1 MSAFFEEKVKAPV
14 VKLLKSGGMQILCAC
29 IFPIPGVTTVPVMA
43 AIFLFRLNPVAAML
57 TNYLVTPLNI
67 ASVPVFMCVWMEES
81 SVCVAQSISNL
92 LACSFGLHASY
103 YGNAFFGGGEGEDEF
118 AIGTFMEDVK
128 KDTISTLLLFRF
140 TLLHAI
146 YMWLLIMPVLTLAI
160 YAVLTPVLRHVMPNS
175 KDDKHA

>member
-14 VKLLKSGGMQILCAC
+14 VKLLKSGGMQILCA
-29 IFPIPGVTTVPVMA
+29 
-43 AIFLFRLNPVAAML
+43 
-57 TNYLVTPLNI
+57 
-67 ASVPVFMCVWMEES
+67 
-81 SVCVAQSISNL
+81 
-92 LACSFGLHASY
+92 Y

-128 KDTISTLLLFRF
+128 KDTINTLLLFRF

-146 YMWLLIMPVLTLAI
+146 YMWLLVMPVLTLAI
-160 YAVLTPVLRHVMPNS
+160 YAVLTPVLRRVMPKS